1 MFRGKPILAGSSDLN
16 QIQLI
21 FSLVGTPTEENMPGW
36 SSLPG
41 CEGVRSF
48 GYKLGNLSDAF
59 REYSWPYLVYCF
71 YILTKEEELS

>member
-1 MFRGKPILAGSSDLN
+1 MFKGKPILAGSSDLN

-41 CEGVRSF
+41 CDGVKNF
-48 GYKLGNLSDAF
+48 GVKPGNLPQVF
-59 REYSWPYLVYCF
+59 KEYV
-71 YILTKEEELS
+71 LTLRSTLAIFHPIHAHN